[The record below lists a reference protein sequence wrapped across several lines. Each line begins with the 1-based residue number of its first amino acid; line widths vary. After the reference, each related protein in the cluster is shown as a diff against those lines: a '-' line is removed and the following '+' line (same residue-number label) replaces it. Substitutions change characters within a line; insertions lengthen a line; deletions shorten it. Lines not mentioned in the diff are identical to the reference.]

1 MPYLLFIF
9 AFFIRLIGLNQSLW
23 LDEATTA
30 RVVQQYSFLGI
41 LTKFSPFDFHPPLY
55 YWLIKFWTNIFGY
68 SEISLR
74 MPSVIFSLL
83 TGYIVY
89 KIARLLNGHMAGVWS
104 AVFFLFNPLIVY
116 YSQEA
121 RPYMMVTFTLTTAL
135 YYLSKILKN
144 SKVSKLNINIVL
156 FNVFLILS
164 LFTFYGS
171 IFLVIAFLI
180 LYLYKKQYKNLLI
193 CLFVV
198 FFYLLMISPLLYQQ
212 FTNAKVSLSSV
223 TNWSLVLGKANMKN
237 LLLIPIK
244 FSIGRIDFYPKWL
257 YYLIAGGWTIFILSQ
272 IANLK
277 SKNQNFNLKTWL
289 LFLLITPLIL
299 GFIVSFFTPLLQ
311 YFRFIYLIPIVAI
324 LLGLN
329 INTTIIRII
338 VTAGF
343 LIFSFIYL
351 LIPNFHRE
359 DWKSLTKSLPA
370 KSVVY
375 MIKSSSDPL
384 LYYNSKL
391 VINELTGFENL
402 ASLPNKIIIVPYTS
416 EIYGYNY
423 QEKLLKKNY
432 QLRKKITFRNLYFE
446 QWNKQ

>member
-1 MPYLLFIF
+1 
-9 AFFIRLIGLNQSLW
+9 
-23 LDEATTA
+23 
-30 RVVQQYSFLGI
+30 
-41 LTKFSPFDFHPPLY
+41 
-55 YWLIKFWTNIFGY
+55 
-68 SEISLR
+68 
-74 MPSVIFSLL
+74 
-83 TGYIVY
+83 
-89 KIARLLNGHMAGVWS
+89 MAGVWS